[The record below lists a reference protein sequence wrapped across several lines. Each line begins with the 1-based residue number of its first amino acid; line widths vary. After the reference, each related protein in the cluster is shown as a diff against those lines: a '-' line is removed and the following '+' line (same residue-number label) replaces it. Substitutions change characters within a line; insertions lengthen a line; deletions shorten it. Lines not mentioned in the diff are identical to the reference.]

1 MKLNG
6 LLMDIKNKIIE
17 NACANLTRKFSNY
30 FDWNDVDLSISYID
44 MINKNIKYYQIIM
57 NGNLFILMMIW
68 I

>member
-44 MINKNIKYYQIIM
+44 MINKNIKI
-57 NGNLFILMMIW
+57 
-68 I
+68 